1 MGGEVFGTV
10 VGCRERVV
18 EGGGCQWRREAWWDQ
33 KVEGEVRERAWARSW
48 GCWGWPSG
56 WEGGSSEGGLG
67 DMLGVTRCRKW
78 VCGGGMWVC
87 SDSGCRRR
95 FNGGRPGTS
104 GLMWGSAPPRMV
116 RGAAGVGTDCAG
128 CSGQTTPVVRVCALE
143 AAGHSARKTPADRQ
157 SDASSAP
164 TDHLNGAHLAS
175 VSQSNAPCV
184 GADPDRLAVER
195 WRCVGLTV
203 GMIRFEIR
211 FWEI

>member
-18 EGGGCQWRREAWWDQ
+18 EGGVCQWRRDAWWDQ

-56 WEGGSSEGGLG
+56 WEGGSAEGGLG
-67 DMLGVTRCRKW
+67 DMLGVTRCGKW
-78 VCGGGMWVC
+78 VCGGGMWVS

-95 FNGGRPGTS
+95 FNGGRPGAS

-143 AAGHSARKTPADRQ
+143 AAGTQRTENTGR
-157 SDASSAP
+157 SS
-164 TDHLNGAHLAS
+164 
-175 VSQSNAPCV
+175 V
-184 GADPDRLAVER
+184 
-195 WRCVGLTV
+195 RCKLGPH
-203 GMIRFEIR
+203 GPPQRCSSRFCFPIKR
-211 FWEI
+211 PLCRG

>member
-18 EGGGCQWRREAWWDQ
+18 EGGVCQWRREAWWDQ

-67 DMLGVTRCRKW
+67 DMLGVTRCGKW
-78 VCGGGMWVC
+78 VCGGGMWVS
-87 SDSGCRRR
+87 SDSGCRRW

-104 GLMWGSAPPRMV
+104 GLMWDPLPREWSGALPESAPIV
-116 RGAAGVGTDCAG
+116 RGAAVRRLRW
-128 CSGQTTPVVRVCALE
+128 SGSVRSRPQ
-143 AAGHSARKTPADRQ
+143 GHSARKTPADRQ

-184 GADPDRLAVER
+184 GADPDRLAV
-195 WRCVGLTV
+195 
-203 GMIRFEIR
+203 
-211 FWEI
+211 